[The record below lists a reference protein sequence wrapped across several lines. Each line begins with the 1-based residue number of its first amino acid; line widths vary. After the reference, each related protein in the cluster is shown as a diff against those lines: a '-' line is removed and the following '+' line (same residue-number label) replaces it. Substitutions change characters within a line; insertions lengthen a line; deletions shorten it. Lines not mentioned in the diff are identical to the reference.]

1 MSGGLDLPYGFKDAR
16 VVLLTQAIIGEFLQ
30 GMPILRNELCIKAF
44 MLLSL
49 RAFHYAM
56 LTILR

>member
-30 GMPILRNELCIKAF
+30 GMAILGNKLPIRAF
-44 MLLSL
+44 MLLL
-49 RAFHYAM
+49 
-56 LTILR
+56 L